1 MAMQWQMAEIFS
13 GVGNGSHAFR
23 KAGFN
28 VCSYDV
34 TCDGTHM
41 NFLSPAGFAPG
52 SESHSPSKSIYRC
65 VLITKK
71 H

>member
-13 GVGNGSHAFR
+13 GAGNVSQAFR
-23 KAGFN
+23 QAGFN

-41 NFLSPAGFAPG
+41 NFLTPAGFAPG
-52 SESHSPSKSIYRC
+52 SESQIQVRRY
-65 VLITKK
+65 ID
-71 H
+71 